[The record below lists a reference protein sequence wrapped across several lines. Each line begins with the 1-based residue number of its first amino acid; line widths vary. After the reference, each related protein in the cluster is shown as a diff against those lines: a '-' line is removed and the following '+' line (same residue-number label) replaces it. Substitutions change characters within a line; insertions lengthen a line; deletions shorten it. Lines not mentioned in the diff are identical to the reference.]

1 MKNPIPRPIEFRRQG
16 EQGLAITWA
25 KRTDE
30 LSEPQIISSSVLRSE
45 CPCAGCRE
53 QRGDQSHA
61 KPLTTPVTSKPS
73 MLKIVTSSSN
83 EEQRLLRI
91 WPIGNYA
98 LGIEWGDG
106 HNTGIY
112 TYELLARLGE
122 DFGSSAPRV

>member
-1 MKNPIPRPIEFRRQG
+1 MNAVPKPLEFRRQG
-16 EQGLAITWA
+16 EHGLTIIWA
-25 KRTDE
+25 GE
-30 LSEPQIISSSVLRSE
+30 SEPQSIPSALLRSE

-53 QRGDQSHA
+53 RRGDQSHA
-61 KPLTTPVTSKPS
+61 KPLTTPVPSKPS

-83 EEQRLLRI
+83 EEQRLVRI

-112 TYELLARLGE
+112 PYTLLAQLRS
-122 DFGSSAPRV
+122 DA